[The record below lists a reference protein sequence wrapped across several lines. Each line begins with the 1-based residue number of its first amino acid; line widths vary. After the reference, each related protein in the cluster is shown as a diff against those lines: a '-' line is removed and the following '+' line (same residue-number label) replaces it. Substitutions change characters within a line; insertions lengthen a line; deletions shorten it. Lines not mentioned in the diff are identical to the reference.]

1 MDLAYLLSIFAEW
14 TISYLSFTS
23 LTTRPMSLLARSGA
37 VLTVTSLKGPRG
49 RCSDMFADERKEG
62 KRKGGKR
69 LKFRK

>member
-23 LTTRPMSLLARSGA
+23 STTRPISLLARSGA
-37 VLTVTSLKGPRG
+37 VLAVTSLKGPRG
-49 RCSDMFADERKEG
+49 CCSDMFADERNKE
-62 KRKGGKR
+62 KHKKDKR